1 MKDKILPR
9 VLLFATLHTVN
20 AIAAPGSVEAL
31 ASEML
36 ASGANVQMSYSAE
49 TGVFIVGVGRS
60 APAQDTPKAR
70 NNARE
75 RAEIAAKHEIASF
88 LGTKVESN
96 VEMSSRENTASGR
109 NELVEFYSSLTKASV
124 DQFLKGLQMLSAS
137 TGRDGEVV
145 VVMFATAKT
154 QNAPDAWV
162 HAESATAKGTVSA
175 IGIDIDRGVAE
186 KKALVSAIEQVAGTM
201 VAGKMTV
208 TDKEEMHKRLST
220 SAGAL
225 VEEYRIVKET
235 KVEAEYRIEVVAKVS
250 RRKIYESYR
259 SFFKT
264 LNDPVFVIIA
274 SDAALNRS
282 FTQYFVDKGMN
293 ITEQADSADY
303 VIRLNGSF
311 TERMNP
317 VTGAPGTMLS
327 LSVEIVSADRKTV
340 LLKMTEKK
348 SKDSEVLSRK
358 QREEE
363 VCRAIFDKIHGRL
376 DEALHRMVIKMLDDA
391 EG

>member
-9 VLLFATLHTVN
+9 VLLFAALHTVN
-20 AIAAPGSVEAL
+20 AIAAPGPVETL

-49 TGVFIVGVGRS
+49 TGVFIVGVGRA
-60 APAQDTPKAR
+60 APARDTPKAR
-70 NNARE
+70 NSARE

-96 VEMSSRENTASGR
+96 VEMSSRESTDNGR
-109 NELVEFYSSLTKASV
+109 NELVEFYSSLTKTSV

-154 QNAPDAWV
+154 QNATWV
-162 HAESATAKGTVSA
+162 DDESATAKGTVSA

-201 VAGKMTV
+201 VAGKMSV

-225 VEEYRIVKET
+225 VEKYRIVKET

-264 LNDPVFVIIA
+264 LDDPVFVIIA

-293 ITEQADSADY
+293 VTERADSADY
-303 VIRLNGSF
+303 AIRLNGSF
-311 TERMNP
+311 TERRNP

-327 LSVEIVSADRKTV
+327 LSVDIVSADGKTV